1 MMKKISS
8 LSAAQIRTRRGIIT
22 LGISTLLSAL
32 VFVVLPKDPQNTSFG
47 FLLGGEWELFRQWDV
62 NSRVGA
68 AIFVIIALACT
79 AYGYLR
85 FVKDKKSLAFTLLG
99 GFSLL
104 MAFLCWAGNG
114 KFIPF
119 TGIVAGGLVLAVP
132 LIFGAMAGVICERS
146 GVINI
151 AIEGQLLAAAFAA
164 GVVASLTKNT
174 WWGLLVAP
182 IAGALISVILA
193 HSLITIYLRLVGDY
207 VLELSVSIPR
217 RPIQSASKL
226 MPFVSRT

>member
-1 MMKKISS
+1 MKKTSN
-8 LSAAQIRTRRGIIT
+8 LSATQIRTRRGIFT
-22 LGISTLLSAL
+22 LGVATLLSGL
-32 VFVVLPKDPQNTSFG
+32 VFVALPKDPQNTSFG

-62 NSRVGA
+62 NSRVGS
-68 AIFVIIALACT
+68 AIFVAISLLCT
-79 AYGYLR
+79 LYGYLK
-85 FVKDKKSLAFTLLG
+85 FSKDKKSLVFTLLG

-151 AIEGQLLAAAFAA
+151 AIEGQLLAAAFAEI
-164 GVVASLTKNT
+164 GR
-174 WWGLLVAP
+174 
-182 IAGALISVILA
+182 A
-193 HSLITIYLRLVGDY
+193 HV
-207 VLELSVSIPR
+207 
-217 RPIQSASKL
+217 
-226 MPFVSRT
+226 

>member
-1 MMKKISS
+1 MKKISS
-8 LSAAQIRTRRGIIT
+8 LSAAQIRTRRGIFT

-79 AYGYLR
+79 AYGYFR

-193 HSLITIYLRLVGDY
+193 TFAI
-207 VLELSVSIPR
+207 
-217 RPIQSASKL
+217 
-226 MPFVSRT
+226 